1 MFIEKLQRGV
11 NLAVCAHRITA
22 IYETY
27 LEQGQTI
34 QPHFHPDAEELYYL
48 LSGNGV
54 MHIGDEQREVEAG
67 DVIYIPPET
76 VHYLHN
82 SSSAPIRFITLM
94 VRIAGAELMPYI
106 L

>member
-1 MFIEKLQRGV
+1 
-11 NLAVCAHRITA
+11 
-22 IYETY
+22 
-27 LEQGQTI
+27 
-34 QPHFHPDAEELYYL
+34 
-48 LSGNGV
+48 

-76 VHYLHN
+76 VHFLHN

-94 VRIAGAELMPYI
+94 VRITRAELMPYI